1 MKINNESRFRGCN
14 FKGFKEYETDVE
26 KPSGIDRDSANMRE
40 GNAPFADSALH

>member
-1 MKINNESRFRGCN
+1 MTSRDFGDPILRVLRNMKLTWR
-14 FKGFKEYETDVE
+14 